1 MQQQLRGAVIVIA
14 GEAKTPFRRVQ
25 SFEGVQQT
33 VVLHCPPSVCLY
45 CPPSVC
51 RYCTALGCHQ
61 LVCWCTVLHSP
72 SDCAAKISACAGL
85 LSAGASSGEDGSRG
99 TTDEVVAASLFR
111 QGMCCTGVHTLHI
124 TAHRAAHAA
133 HRTTHRTAH
142 TAHRAAHRTTHRTA
156 HRAAHAAHRTTHRT
170 THRAAHRAAHTT
182 HTAHNCTQDYTY
194 CTQGFHLHTG

>member
-111 QGMCCTGVHTLHI
+111 QGVCCSYCSYFRQGVCCS
-124 TAHRAAHAA
+124 HRTAHAA
-133 HRTTHRTAH
+133 HGITHTAHRTAH
-142 TAHRAAHRTTHRTA
+142 PAHGTTHTAHRT
-156 HRAAHAAHRTTHRT
+156 
-170 THRAAHRAAHTT
+170 AHTT
-182 HTAHNCTQDYTY
+182 HTAHPP
-194 CTQGFHLHTG
+194 HL